1 MAKRSSNPVGSI
13 LHGMSKKA
21 KSMDEAR
28 KSDATI
34 ASMLGD
40 NHQGQHG
47 GRGPKLPTDTSQ
59 SPDCAIADFLESMR
73 DTIDN
78 QGVGATVEVE
88 LRLGKITSSATGQR
102 FGPSVP
108 GDACVILQEH
118 DMKSHGAKFV
128 PGVKKEDY
136 STFHHKSMKLTA
148 QDSFAKQ
155 DERQN
160 VSTYPGSK
168 RVIEE
173 IDLNTGHTQAP
184 QMQVKQRL
192 GTLDIFLPHCDYDC
206 RVAISLEFP
215 STEVSMESLPAP
227 EHRRGKK
234 RVSAVGPDVRV
245 DLTEVSDEGN
255 SVVSYEVELELR
267 PSFVQAWLN
276 LPDGRS
282 RNGAIGS
289 AGVLWST
296 LSKNLM
302 VQAAQAYKQSWEQV
316 DPDNAL
322 RHAYQRH
329 FDNPQ
334 KFPGTMPVGFA
345 RWHIPAVREREYYC
359 SEKTDGV
366 RYFLVAT
373 ANRVILVDR
382 SNLPFT
388 APGMDTFIDLVVTT
402 DILPDGTVL
411 DGEYVLHQK
420 HQRFIFMA
428 FDIVAKGPL
437 PSDACVR
444 KPFHDR
450 LNDLF
455 KFLSDEGPYCHGLRA
470 MGLHNDAVITILRK
484 RWVAV
489 KEIRNLFRLIKEM
502 KLANSKERVRVYRDD
517 KREHFTDGVVFC
529 PGQAPY
535 VSFSHNEYLK
545 WKWGDLITIDFLA
558 ELRDGSVRYSCTGP
572 GNKMIE
578 LDQIVVVDPKD
589 GPRIQSL
596 LQRSPSGQAILE
608 FAFNAD
614 AGLWQFK
621 LERPDKDTPNYIRTV
636 LGSLINMA
644 EAISEEELQCRLLT
658 SDDSAWNRKMKEKR
672 VEALTDILHRK

>member
-1 MAKRSSNPVGSI
+1 MSMAKRSSNPMGSI
-13 LHGMSKKA
+13 LNGMSKKA

-59 SPDCAIADFLESMR
+59 SPDSAIADFLESMR

-267 PSFVQAWLN
+267 PSIVQAWLN

-366 RYFLVAT
+366 RYFLVAA

-388 APGMDTFIDLVVTT
+388 APGTDTFIDLVVTT
-402 DILPDGTVL
+402 
-411 DGEYVLHQK
+411 
-420 HQRFIFMA
+420 
-428 FDIVAKGPL
+428 
-437 PSDACVR
+437 
-444 KPFHDR
+444 
-450 LNDLF
+450 
-455 KFLSDEGPYCHGLRA
+455 EGPYCHGLRA
-470 MGLHNDAVITILRK
+470 TGLHNDAVITILRK